1 MHQKTS
7 SSVTRRRV
15 VQLGLG
21 ASAAAISAPL
31 WAQATPKVIRI
42 GYQKF
47 NTLNILKGTG
57 SLEKAL
63 TPLGV
68 KVEWHEFLGGGQ
80 LSEALAAGAIDF
92 GHAADGIGVFQQ
104 ASGKG
109 LVYLAA
115 ESPYPGGVGFLV
127 PKDSPIQ
134 SVRDLKGKRV
144 ATGRGYNTQ
153 YTLIRALE
161 AAGLRYEDVDPVYIV
176 TASDTVAAF
185 QSGSV
190 AAIGLW
196 DPFLAG
202 AQIATD
208 SRLLF
213 DGKGLTANRTYH
225 FAKPEYA
232 RAQQDVLKVVFQE
245 LQKTNQW
252 AQANPGPVV
261 ELLAPQLKVEPK
273 VLALATERR
282 QYGVVPV
289 TAEMAKDQQLL
300 ADAFAKIKL
309 IPKSIEVKDAFLP
322 LPII

>member
-1 MHQKTS
+1 MQNTTPS
-7 SSVTRRRV
+7 FSRRTITRLG
-15 VQLGLG
+15 LGLG
-21 ASAAAISAPL
+21 AAAVVAPL

-57 SLEKAL
+57 NLEKAL
-63 TPLGV
+63 APLGI

-80 LSEALAAGAIDF
+80 LAEALAAGAIDF

-127 PKDSPIQ
+127 PKDSPYQ

-161 AAGLRYEDVDPVYIV
+161 AAGLQYEDVEPVYIV

-185 QSGSV
+185 QAGSV
-190 AAIGLW
+190 AAVACGTRSWPVPRWPPIHGCCS
-196 DPFLAG
+196 
-202 AQIATD
+202 T
-208 SRLLF
+208 
-213 DGKGLTANRTYH
+213 
-225 FAKPEYA
+225 A
-232 RAQQDVLKVVFQE
+232 RA
-245 LQKTNQW
+245 
-252 AQANPGPVV
+252 
-261 ELLAPQLKVEPK
+261 
-273 VLALATERR
+273 
-282 QYGVVPV
+282 
-289 TAEMAKDQQLL
+289 
-300 ADAFAKIKL
+300 
-309 IPKSIEVKDAFLP
+309 
-322 LPII
+322 